1 MSQAGT
7 RWPSTPLTGAAS
19 EAIAAHLRARRHRAT
34 PSRACS
40 LGPDFSSSLRCEP
53 DVGEELLSPDARSPQ
68 ASRSSSTIRWQRRP
82 ARPCP
87 GTRGSLE
94 FFIPSGVSSPR
105 HARKPA
111 SRGAERSRSALLL
124 SLSPALRPRLSKIK
138 CQDLTLSS
146 FRFRK
151 RVFHGPAGWEE
162 AGQGKQGEMRVINL
176 SGRTHA
182 CTETHT

>member
-68 ASRSSSTIRWQRRP
+68 ASRSSSTIRWQRRGGQRAP
-82 ARPCP
+82 AQGRAAALNSSLLP
-87 GTRGSLE
+87 GFLPRAMRGSRRAE
-94 FFIPSGVSSPR
+94 VPR
-105 HARKPA
+105 EAD
-111 SRGAERSRSALLL
+111 
-124 SLSPALRPRLSKIK
+124 PRF
-138 CQDLTLSS
+138 S
-146 FRFRK
+146 F
-151 RVFHGPAGWEE
+151 P
-162 AGQGKQGEMRVINL
+162 
-176 SGRTHA
+176 
-182 CTETHT
+182 